1 MKILI
6 GCEYSGRVRD
16 AFARLGHTAVS
27 CDLRATEAPHG
38 WHIQGDLLDVIK
50 SGAESFDMMIAHPYC
65 TFNNLAGIRWMY
77 HPDDTHLP
85 AEERRR
91 HPRYP
96 SRMEDFLRGVEF
108 FNSLKNCG
116 IPKIVLENSMP
127 HGLAMQHIGKYDQI
141 VQPWMFGSP
150 FTKAAALW
158 IKGLPPLVTTHRKSD
173 YAPGEIKAACH
184 MMPPGP
190 NRERERSRTDPA
202 IAEAFA
208 MQWGGDIR
216 AQSLLQAA

>member
-1 MKILI
+1 MKVLI

-16 AFARLGHTAVS
+16 AFARLGHTAIS
-27 CDLRATEAPHG
+27 CDLRTTEAPNG
-38 WHIQGDLLDVIK
+38 WHIRGDLLEVIK

-65 TFNNLAGIRWMY
+65 TFNTLAGIRWMY
-77 HPDDTHLP
+77 HPEDTHLP
-85 AEERRR
+85 AEHRRR
-91 HPRYP
+91 HPAYP
-96 SRMEDFLRGVEF
+96 NRMDDFLEGVAF
-108 FNSLKNCG
+108 FNRLKNCG
-116 IPKIVLENSMP
+116 IEKVVLENSMP

-158 IKGLPPLVTTHRKSD
+158 IKGLPKLVTTHTKAD
-173 YAPGEIKAACH
+173 YAPGQIKAACH
-184 MMPPGP
+184 LMPPGP

-208 MQWGGDIR
+208 LQWGGDMSAR
-216 AQSLLQAA
+216 MAA

>member
-1 MKILI
+1 
-6 GCEYSGRVRD
+6 VRD
-16 AFARLGHTAVS
+16 AFSRRGHTAIS

-65 TFNNLAGIRWMY
+65 TYNNLAGIRWMY

-85 AEERRR
+85 PEDRRR

-96 SRMEDFLRGVEF
+96 SRMDDFMKGVEF
-108 FNSLKNCG
+108 FNTLKNSD
-116 IPKIVLENSMP
+116 IDKIVLENSMP
-127 HGLAMQHIGKYDQI
+127 HGLAMQHIGRYDQV

-158 IKGLPPLVTTHRKSD
+158 LKGVPKLEPTHDKAYYRER
-173 YAPGEIKAACH
+173 GIEIKAACH
-184 MMPPGP
+184 MMAPGP

-208 MQWGGDIR
+208 THWGGEVFTN
-216 AQSLLQAA
+216 LLEAA